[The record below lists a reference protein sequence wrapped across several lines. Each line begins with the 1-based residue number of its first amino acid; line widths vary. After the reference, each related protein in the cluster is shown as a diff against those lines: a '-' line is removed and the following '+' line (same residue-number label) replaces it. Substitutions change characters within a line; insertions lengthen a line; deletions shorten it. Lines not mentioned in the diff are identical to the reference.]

1 MMMEGLLRDLDLEVI
16 GPFGTVDDA
25 LEAIRHEAI
34 DAALLDVNLGGEMA
48 YPIAR
53 LLEAKKVPFVFMTGY
68 GAETI
73 ALPFSN
79 VRVFQKPLE
88 RELLRN
94 LFAAG
99 SEQPQRNIVRAV
111 AP

>member
-1 MMMEGLLRDLDLEVI
+1 
-16 GPFGTVDDA
+16 
-25 LEAIRHEAI
+25 
-34 DAALLDVNLGGEMA
+34 MA

-99 SEQPQRNIVRAV
+99 SGQPQRNTVRAV